1 VFEGLR
7 AASVG
12 DLSTRYANAMRRKL
26 LENIRHD
33 LSEKYRAKGTSYS
46 FVFKELIAEN
56 PFVAQYFDPYI
67 FVSLYKS
74 VVTFVL
80 NQC

>member
-1 VFEGLR
+1 MFFLPAYFYFHFHQVFEGLR

-33 LSEKYRAKGTSYS
+33 LSEKYRAKG
-46 FVFKELIAEN
+46 K
-56 PFVAQYFDPYI
+56 
-67 FVSLYKS
+67 
-74 VVTFVL
+74 
-80 NQC
+80 